1 MGVSHKN
8 EYIIHVCGCV
18 PHKWKG
24 VSYIQMDMSQVSV
37 GVSYTM
43 WEGPT
48 WLVLLSS
55 NSCGLV
61 LTAVLTKSRAD
72 P

>member
-1 MGVSHKN
+1 MGVSH
-8 EYIIHVCGCV
+8 EDGYVVHERGCV

-24 VSYIQMDMSQVSV
+24 VSYIQMDVSQISV
-37 GVSYTM
+37 GVSQL
-43 WEGPT
+43 WESPT

-55 NSCGLV
+55 TGCGLV
-61 LTAVLTKSRAD
+61 LTAVLTKGRAE